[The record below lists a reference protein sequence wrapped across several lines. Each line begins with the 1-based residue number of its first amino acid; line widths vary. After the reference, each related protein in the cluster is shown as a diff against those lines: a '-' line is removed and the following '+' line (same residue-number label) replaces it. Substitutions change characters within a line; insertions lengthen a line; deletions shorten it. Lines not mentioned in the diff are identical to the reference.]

1 MGTSVIANSQ
11 NFVRE
16 VVDPSFNQPVLVDFF
31 ATWCGPCQMLK
42 PVLESLTEEYDFVLA
57 KVDIDQN
64 PNLAKIYGIEGVPD
78 VRIVVEG
85 KMKPGFVGFLPEP
98 QIRDLLKN
106 LGLVSKLDRALTA
119 AQLLKKKGET
129 EAAQT
134 ALENLLQEYPLRP
147 EILLAAAEFYQ
158 QNQQWETAK
167 NLLAQVDSNQIVFYQ
182 KATALKRLLDLQ
194 SIVFEGELTDPD
206 RQFQAGCNG
215 VLAQQYEQ
223 ALEIFLEMVG
233 NDRKYRNDGAR
244 KAMITLFDFLG
255 DDHELTRTYRK
266 KLTRLLY

>member
-42 PVLESLTEEYDFVLA
+42 PVLESLTQEYDFILA

-64 PNLAKIYGIEGVPD
+64 PNLAKIYSVEGVPD
-78 VRIVVEG
+78 VRMVVEG
-85 KMKPGFVGFLPEP
+85 KMKSGFVGFLPEP
-98 QIRDLLKN
+98 QIRDLLRN

-119 AQLLKKKGET
+119 VQLLREKGET

-134 ALENLLQEYPLRP
+134 ALEDLLKEYPLRP
-147 EILLAAAEFYQ
+147 EVLLAAAEFYQ
-158 QNQQWETAK
+158 QDQQWETAK
-167 NLLAQVDSNQIVFYQ
+167 HLLDQVDSKHTAFYQ
-182 KATALKRLLDLQ
+182 KASALKGLLDLQ
-194 SIVFEGELTDPD
+194 SIVFEGEPTDRD
-206 RQFQAGCNG
+206 RQFQTGCDC
-215 VLAQQYEQ
+215 VMTQQYEQ
-223 ALEIFLEMVG
+223 ALDIFLEIVG

-255 DDHELTRTYRK
+255 DDHDLTRTYRK
-266 KLTRLLY
+266 KLTRMLY

>member
-1 MGTSVIANSQ
+1 M
-11 NFVRE
+11 
-16 VVDPSFNQPVLVDFF
+16 
-31 ATWCGPCQMLK
+31 
-42 PVLESLTEEYDFVLA
+42 
-57 KVDIDQN
+57 
-64 PNLAKIYGIEGVPD
+64 
-78 VRIVVEG
+78 
-85 KMKPGFVGFLPEP
+85 
-98 QIRDLLKN
+98 
-106 LGLVSKLDRALTA
+106 
-119 AQLLKKKGET
+119 
-129 EAAQT
+129 
-134 ALENLLQEYPLRP
+134 
-147 EILLAAAEFYQ
+147 AAAEFYQ

-167 NLLAQVDSNQIVFYQ
+167 NLLAQVDSNQTVFYQ
-182 KATALKRLLDLQ
+182 KATALKGLLDLQ